1 MRVQGIERPMWETEP
16 EELVGPRGASPARGR
31 RGGGDRRTQTP
42 PGGIGKPWSK
52 MALKFDDKVC
62 SLHPKVWED
71 VD

>member
-1 MRVQGIERPMWETEP
+1 MRVQGIERPMWETDP
-16 EELVGPRGASPARGR
+16 EELVGP

-42 PGGIGKPWSK
+42 PGGTGKPWSK